1 MKTAQE
7 AFEMI
12 RLTADEK
19 AVSEIRF
26 IKKMEIGQVVRQG
39 DIYIH
44 CVGDKHPH
52 GDKTNNRQL
61 APGSTQGSR
70 HTVEGNVDVFNG
82 TTAPEWASRALIGPY
97 IYGKERFVVPH
108 PEHAHVSLP
117 SNGYQIT
124 YQLDAQTMMRVDD

>member
-7 AFEMI
+7 IFESI
-12 RLTADEK
+12 QEIANEK
-19 AVSEIRF
+19 SVSETRF

-44 CVGDKHPH
+44 CVGHKHVH

-70 HTVEGNVDVFNG
+70 HIVEESVEVYNG
-82 TTAPEWASRALIGPY
+82 TNAPQWTTRALLGPY
-97 IYGKERFVVPH
+97 IKSRNRFLVSH

-117 SNGYQIT
+117 PNGYQIT
-124 YQLDAQTMMRVDD
+124 YQLDAQTMRRVED